1 MKERGQSIL
10 SLLCNTVVVFNV
22 YVRKGCYLVPDKVRR
37 MKVCRNIYRQLQCLR
52 MCTSLAPFYF
62 LSSRIKDRWNI
73 VYQTIHLKTETF

>member
-37 MKVCRNIYRQLQCLR
+37 MKFRRNIYRQVQCLR

-62 LSSRIKDRWNI
+62 LSSRIKDRRNI